1 MFFLSY
7 RDEQLK
13 KPPPRRACFAPR
25 RTRSYF
31 LTGSYQ
37 VPGTGMC
44 FCLVNNTRTSPYSA
58 CMVFPLLILLMKK
71 NGHHLDYHIPGIS
84 DSEIKL
90 LPGMRFYL
98 VPVYLRVP
106 GIRTTNTRW
115 RCRRI
120 NTSWYVAL
128 HGTAVPGT
136 LFLLE
141 PPTRTASVLL
151 VYCSYRALN
160 KTTTVVTIVLS
171 WLAGSV

>member
-1 MFFLSY
+1 MFCSTSNTVVFSY
-7 RDEQLK
+7 RV
-13 KPPPRRACFAPR
+13 
-25 RTRSYF
+25 
-31 LTGSYQ
+31 
-37 VPGTGMC
+37 VPGTRYVFLSRQQYTYESILCMHG
-44 FCLVNNTRTSPYSA
+44 FSPINTINEEKWSPSR
-58 CMVFPLLILLMKK
+58 
-71 NGHHLDYHIPGIS
+71 
-84 DSEIKL
+84 
-90 LPGMRFYL
+90 LPYTWYIRLRDKVAMRFYL

-160 KTTTVVTIVLS
+160 KTTTIITIVLS